1 MNITFS
7 PQSPKAGEMLRL
19 TCTSGPS
26 NPPASI
32 SWLKKNNNDTV
43 MKGSNLGN
51 SPGINGGYTSTNVL
65 EIPNPSATDDGAL
78 YFCIAKNLHL
88 SKEFSD
94 AITLSVKCKFIRILT
109 RPFFLKEY
117 FVYKHEDKLGRGNQ
131 KWAI

>member
-51 SPGINGGYTSTNVL
+51 SPGINGGYTTTNVL

-88 SKEFSD
+88 YKEFSD
-94 AITLSVKCKFIRILT
+94 AVTLSVKCKFITILT
-109 RPFFLKEY
+109 RTFLKKENS
-117 FVYKHEDKLGRGNQ
+117 V
-131 KWAI
+131 